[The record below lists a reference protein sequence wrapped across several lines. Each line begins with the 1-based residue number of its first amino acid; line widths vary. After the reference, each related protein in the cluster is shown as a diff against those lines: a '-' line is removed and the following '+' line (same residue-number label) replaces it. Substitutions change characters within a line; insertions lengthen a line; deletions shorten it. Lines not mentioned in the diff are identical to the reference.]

1 MRIISKFHDYYD
13 SVLKYG
19 PDDHCVFVRESAR
32 LDANGRL
39 PADLAFMRPG
49 LRAVET
55 FTAKRA
61 PLSIVPFVIAF
72 CGKCYPGIRLTSSGL
87 PSGEAAFDE
96 CCYDLASYRAHMV
109 ALGCSIEPERR
120 RRRYRHWRHWHYR
133 TESPTDLQD
142 LTSFFTADRSPAF
155 EALVS
160 RGSAI
165 LLCLSRRHSDDVEL
179 YDNPELKTLKFYQVF
194 DAYSAFQELEMYLGG
209 VLAHREAPMP
219 DFDDVLKAQQKG
231 FDKHSFRR
239 LGARKKG
246 VCP

>member
-32 LDANGRL
+32 LDAAGQL

-49 LRAVET
+49 LHAVET

-61 PLSIVPFVIAF
+61 PLGIAPFVIAF

-87 PSGEAAFDE
+87 SGAEAAFDE
-96 CCYDLASYRAHMV
+96 CYYDLASYRARMA
-109 ALGCSIEPERR
+109 ALGHPIEPERR
-120 RRRYRHWRHWHYR
+120 RHWRRWHYR
-133 TESPTDLQD
+133 MDSPTNHQD
-142 LTSFFTADRSPAF
+142 LTDFFTAERASAF
-155 EALVS
+155 EALVG
-160 RGSAI
+160 RGAAI

-179 YDNPELKTLKFYQVF
+179 YDNPELTTLKFYQMF

-209 VLAHREAPMP
+209 VLASAELPMP
-219 DFDDVLKAQQKG
+219 QFEDQIKAQQKG

-246 VCP
+246 VGA